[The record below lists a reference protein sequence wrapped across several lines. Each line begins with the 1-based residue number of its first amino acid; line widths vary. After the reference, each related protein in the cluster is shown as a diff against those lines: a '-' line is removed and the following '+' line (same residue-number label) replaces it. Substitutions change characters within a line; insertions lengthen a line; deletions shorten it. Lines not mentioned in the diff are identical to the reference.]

1 MLCSMQG
8 FGRVAPGVFAL
19 VLASAGR
26 LDAQAPEFTRSLSLK
41 HRAFHHPGVPDAV
54 VHGRRLGPKAAVDVV
69 VFLHGFGG
77 CALAQASSVPV
88 DCGPGHDRV
97 PGRGLAREHAR
108 AGGDSV
114 LVVPQ
119 LALMRR
125 DGSPGR
131 FARQGGFTSFLREV
145 LDESLAAELGPGAFG
160 RVRRI
165 ALVAHSAGYQAALAI
180 LRSGDLSGRITDVV
194 LLDALYGGTDEFA
207 AWVAADARRRLISLH
222 GASGKPARNT
232 GVLLRGLRRKG
243 VSVERLSAE
252 LLAGLPTG
260 PPVARQA
267 GFELPPARALDGRLS
282 TPHRRYAQEH
292 LGTLVRLLF

>member
-8 FGRVAPGVFAL
+8 LGRFALGVF
-19 VLASAGR
+19 VLALASVGP
-26 LDAQAPEFTRSLSLK
+26 LDAQGSGFTRALRLK
-41 HRAFHHPGVPDAV
+41 HGAFHHPGVPDAV
-54 VHGRRLGPKAAVDVV
+54 VHGRHLASKAAVDVV

-88 DCGPGHDRV
+88 DCGPGHDGV

-131 FARQGGFTSFLREV
+131 FARRGGFASFLREV

-165 ALVAHSAGYQAALAI
+165 ALLAHSAGYQAALAI
-180 LRSGDLSGRITDVV
+180 LRGGDLSDRITDVV
-194 LLDALYGGTDEFA
+194 LLDALYAGTDEFA
-207 AWVAADARRRLISLH
+207 TWVAADARRRLISLH
-222 GASGKPARNT
+222 GARGKPARNT
-232 GVLLRGLRRKG
+232 RVLLRRLRRRG

-252 LLAGLPTG
+252 LLARLPTR
-260 PPVARQA
+260 PPGARRA
-267 GFELPPARALDGRLS
+267 GFDLPPARALAARLS
-282 TPHRRYAQEH
+282 TPHGRYAQEH
-292 LGTLVRLLF
+292 LGRLVRLLF